1 MLSRCARLSGK
12 SGTQR
17 PPAAALLGALCLATW
32 LLPAP
37 ARAQVDAQRFKPAVT
52 HDGWVNAEG
61 TAVRHPDD
69 RWDLALWLNYAH
81 NPLIS
86 ADDAGNLNRAFVGGR
101 VGFDAVVSASLT
113 RRLALGAALPLFVL
127 QSGDAAPSG
136 SGIGDLRV
144 VPKLELLSDLES
156 GVGLAL
162 LAEVR
167 LPTHSGDFSGGQ
179 RALELVPKVALEHRY
194 LSGVRIGFNLGVALR
209 STARFLNVD
218 ADDELAYAA
227 ALGYRFGGVNGKT
240 ELGVELDGGIGLHE
254 HDREELPLEALGY
267 LSHALS
273 PEWQLIGGPGIG
285 VIAGYGVP
293 TLRGF
298 FGVRFT
304 PTSHDQDGD
313 GVSDA
318 EDECPQDPEDRDG
331 IEDADGCPEEDP
343 DFDHDGVADVY
354 DQCPD
359 AKETINGVEDE
370 DGCPDSGDSRVTFD
384 DGHFTV
390 LDTIRFRTGSAEI
403 ESSSHSLLDQVAL
416 TLKAN
421 PEIEH
426 MRIEGHTDDTGPRA
440 FNMQLSEERAHSV
453 RRYLIQRGVNPLRL
467 RVRSYGPDRPKE
479 EGTDDAAR
487 ARNRRVEFVLE

>member
-1 MLSRCARLSGK
+1 MLRPS
-12 SGTQR
+12 
-17 PPAAALLGALCLATW
+17 PPATLGLRRVSAASLCAVLLAT
-32 LLPAP
+32 ASSQ
-37 ARAQVDAQRFKPAVT
+37 AQVDAQRFKPALT
-52 HDGWVNAEG
+52 HDGWVGAEG
-61 TAVRHPDD
+61 SAVRHPDD
-69 RWDLALWLNYAH
+69 RWDLGLWLNYGYQ
-81 NPLIS
+81 PLIV
-86 ADDAGNLNRAFVGGR
+86 ADADGNLSRSFVGGR
-101 VGFDAVVSASLT
+101 LGFDAVVSASLT
-113 RRLALGAALPLFVL
+113 RHFAIGAALPLFVL
-127 QSGDAAPSG
+127 QSGDANPSG
-136 SGIGDLRV
+136 AGIGDLRL
-144 VPKLELLSDLES
+144 VPKLELLSDLQS

-179 RALELVPKVALEHRY
+179 REVELVPKVALDHRY
-194 LSGVRIGFNLGVALR
+194 LSGVRVGFNIGVAVR
-209 STARFLNVD
+209 STARLLNVD
-218 ADDELAYAA
+218 ADDELEYAA
-227 ALGYRFGGVNGKT
+227 ALGYRFGGLSGST

-254 HDREELPLEALGY
+254 QDAEELPLEVLGY
-267 LSHALS
+267 LSHDLS
-273 PEWQLIGGPGIG
+273 PDWQLIGGPGLG

-313 GVSDA
+313 GVSDR
-318 EDECPQDPEDRDG
+318 EDECPRDPEDRDG

-343 DFDHDGVADVY
+343 DFDHDGVADVF
-354 DQCPD
+354 DQCAD
-359 AKETINGVEDE
+359 AKETINGLEDD
-370 DGCPDSGDSRVTFD
+370 DGCPDSGDRRVTFD

-403 ESSSHSLLDQVAL
+403 ERESHGLLDQVAL

-440 FNMQLSEERAHSV
+440 FNMQLSEERAHAV
-453 RRYLIQRGVNPLRL
+453 RRYLILRGVNPLRL

-479 EGTDDAAR
+479 EGTDAQSR

>member
-1 MLSRCARLSGK
+1 VLTRGLASLRGCRQGAASVLLVGLSVPG
-12 SGTQR
+12 
-17 PPAAALLGALCLATW
+17 LAH
-32 LLPAP
+32 
-37 ARAQVDAQRFKPAVT
+37 AQVDAQRFKPALT

-81 NPLIS
+81 NPLVV
-86 ADDAGNLNRAFVGGR
+86 ADGNGDLSRSFVGGR
-101 VGFDAVVSASLT
+101 LGFDAVLSASLT
-113 RRLALGAALPLFVL
+113 RRLALGVALPLFVL
-127 QSGDAAPSG
+127 QSGDADPSG
-136 SGIGDLRV
+136 AGIGDLRV
-144 VPKLELLSDLES
+144 VPKLELLSDQRH

-162 LAEVR
+162 LAELR
-167 LPTHSGDFSGGQ
+167 LPTHSGDFSGGK
-179 RALELVPKVALEHRY
+179 RSVEVVPKVALDHRFV
-194 LSGVRIGFNLGVALR
+194 SGVRIGFNLGVAVR
-209 STARFLNVD
+209 SGVRFLNVD

-227 ALGYRFGGVNGKT
+227 ALGYRFGGPNGKT
-240 ELGVELDGGIGLHE
+240 ELGIELNGGIGLHE
-254 HDREELPLEALGY
+254 QDSEELPLEALGY
-267 LSHALS
+267 LSHALDAQ
-273 PEWQLIGGPGIG
+273 WQIIGGPGIG
-285 VIAGYGVP
+285 VLAGYGVP

-298 FGVRFT
+298 LGVRFT

-318 EDECPQDPEDRDG
+318 EDECPRDPEDRDG
-331 IEDADGCPEEDP
+331 IDDADGCPEEDP

-354 DQCPD
+354 DRCPD
-359 AKETINGVEDE
+359 AKESINGIEDD
-370 DGCPDSGDSRVTFD
+370 DGCPDSGDSRVVYD

-403 ESSSHSLLDQVAL
+403 EPESHGLLDQVAL

-426 MRIEGHTDDTGPRA
+426 MRVEGHTDDTGPRA
-440 FNMQLSEERAHSV
+440 FNMQLSEERAHCV
-453 RRYLIQRGVNPLRL
+453 RRYLILRGVNPLRL

-479 EGTDDAAR
+479 EGKDAEAR

>member
-1 MLSRCARLSGK
+1 MLRRTRATSLLSGL
-12 SGTQR
+12 G
-17 PPAAALLGALCLATW
+17 LLSLLLA
-32 LLPAP
+32 PY

-52 HDGWVNAEG
+52 HDGFVNAEG

-69 RWDLALWLNYAH
+69 RWDLGLWLNYAH
-81 NPLIS
+81 NPLVT
-86 ADDAGNLNRAFVGGR
+86 ADANGNLSRSFVGGR
-101 VGFDAVVSASLT
+101 LGFDAVVSASLT
-113 RRLALGAALPLFVL
+113 RRLALGAALPLYVL
-127 QSGDAAPSG
+127 QSGDINPSG
-136 SGIGDLRV
+136 GGIGDLRL
-144 VPKLELLSDLES
+144 VPKLELLSDLKS

-179 RALELVPKVALEHRY
+179 RAVELVPKVALEHRF
-194 LSGVRIGFNLGVALR
+194 LSGVRIGFNLGVAVR
-209 STARFLNVD
+209 STSRFLNVD

-227 ALGYRFGGVNGKT
+227 ALGYRFGGISGKT
-240 ELGVELDGGIGLHE
+240 EIGIELDGGIGLHE
-254 HDREELPLEALGY
+254 HDTEELPLEALGF
-267 LSHALS
+267 LSHNIS
-273 PEWQLIGGPGIG
+273 SDWQLIGGPGIG

-293 TLRGF
+293 TVRGF
-298 FGVRFT
+298 LGVRFT
-304 PTSHDQDGD
+304 PTSHDHDGD

-318 EDECPQDPEDRDG
+318 DDECPQDPEDRDG

-343 DFDHDGVADVY
+343 DSDHDGVADVF
-354 DQCPD
+354 DKCPD
-359 AKETINGVEDE
+359 AKETINGVDDD
-370 DGCPDSGDSRVTFD
+370 DGCPDSGDPRVTYE

-403 ESSSHSLLDQVAL
+403 DPESHGLLDQVAL

-426 MRIEGHTDDTGPRA
+426 MRVEGHTDDTGPRA

-453 RRYLIQRGVNPLRL
+453 RRYLIQHGVNPLRL
-467 RVRSYGPDRPKE
+467 RVRSYGPDRPRD
-479 EGTDDAAR
+479 EGSDEKAR